1 MSNSE
6 SLKIDS
12 YVLKLPKTKKKR
24 IFSALKNGLFLEDFW
39 LANTDISSS
48 SCVYFPFS
56 SNLNLHSHYKSFWP
70 LILFPEE
77 KVLTA
82 TPNQPDNTV
91 PEGRKASSLCRYLYS
106 TRFRKPFMHEVLTR
120 FIWKAPFPPAS
131 PSEHWL
137 TPPALY
143 QKLLRTQRQ
152 KSPWRLLESFW
163 KFQPAP
169 DFPSDPQET
178 HKGA

>member
-1 MSNSE
+1 MSYDRLTFPSIA
-6 SLKIDS
+6 KG
-12 YVLKLPKTKKKR
+12 KKK
-24 IFSALKNGLFLEDFW
+24 IFSALKKWLISWGFLASQHWYLIQLLCLLSIF
-39 LANTDISSS
+39 
-48 SCVYFPFS
+48 

-77 KVLTA
+77 KVSTA
-82 TPNQPDNTV
+82 TPNQPDNV
-91 PEGRKASSLCRYLYS
+91 PEGRKKSLCRYSYS
-106 TRFRKPFMHEVLTR
+106 TRFLKPFMHEVLTR
-120 FIWKAPFPPAS
+120 FTWKAPFPPVS

-143 QKLLRTQRQ
+143 PRLLRTQRQ

-169 DFPSDPQET
+169 DFPSDP
-178 HKGA
+178 